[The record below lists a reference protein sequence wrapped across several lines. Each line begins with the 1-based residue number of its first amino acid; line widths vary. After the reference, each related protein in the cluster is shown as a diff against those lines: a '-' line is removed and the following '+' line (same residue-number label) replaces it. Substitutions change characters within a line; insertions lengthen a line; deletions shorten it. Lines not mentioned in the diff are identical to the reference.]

1 MKKKRGGAEPLGM
14 PGSGTVR
21 PSPSA
26 LGVVYGDIG
35 TSPLSMRRRRRRLVP
50 PTGPAGVGSAE
61 ESGPWPDR
69 GGEPAMSAEHILT
82 IYNQHTVQGG
92 TPPSLSNESPALY
105 VGYFE
110 NRFGEQWIFTF
121 DRTTREAHL
130 RGGDVDWATVSVVR
144 EGRVD
149 GLILGRE
156 EAAWLQACWRAA
168 TG

>member
-1 MKKKRGGAEPLGM
+1 
-14 PGSGTVR
+14 
-21 PSPSA
+21 
-26 LGVVYGDIG
+26 
-35 TSPLSMRRRRRRLVP
+35 
-50 PTGPAGVGSAE
+50 
-61 ESGPWPDR
+61 
-69 GGEPAMSAEHILT
+69 MSAEPILT
-82 IYNQHTVQGG
+82 IYNQHTAQCG
-92 TPPSLSNESPALY
+92 TPPSLSKESPALY

-156 EAAWLQACWRAA
+156 EAAWSQACWRAA